1 MQAKFKP
8 GKSSSTARMGTTK
21 WFVSDM
27 LSYVRIKVVL
37 LCECFT
43 AVLKVANMSV
53 SIRFFLLKNY
63 LINMRSKFKLGA
75 KFSISL
81 SVHYSYLAVRTLAS
95 SSFAT
100 WSATFSDLSKDCRD
114 EMSEV
119 LFNL

>member
-1 MQAKFKP
+1 
-8 GKSSSTARMGTTK
+8 MGTTK
-21 WFVSDM
+21 WFVSDV
-27 LSYVRIKVVL
+27 LSDVRIKVVL

-53 SIRFFLLKNY
+53 SIRFFL
-63 LINMRSKFKLGA
+63 
-75 KFSISL
+75 
-81 SVHYSYLAVRTLAS
+81 AVRTLAS

-100 WSATFSDLSKDCRD
+100 WSATFSDLGKDCRD